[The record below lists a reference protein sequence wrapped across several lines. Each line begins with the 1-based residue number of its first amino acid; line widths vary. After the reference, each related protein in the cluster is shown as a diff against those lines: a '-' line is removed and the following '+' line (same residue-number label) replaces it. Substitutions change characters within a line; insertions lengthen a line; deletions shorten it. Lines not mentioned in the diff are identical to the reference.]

1 MRTVTSNQDVFKP
14 FALPRLAILGGGPG
28 GYEAAMVAASM
39 GSEVTIVERAGMG
52 GSAVLTD
59 VVPSKT
65 LIAAAEAMNR
75 SIDSTELGVSF
86 NATDGNPKAAMKADL
101 KQINERVMRL
111 AREQS
116 TDIRRGLEAVGVKI
130 IIGTGRLLDNR
141 TIEVDRGETKEIIK
155 ADAILVAVGAHP
167 RELATAQP
175 DGERILNWT
184 QIYNLEELPEELIVV
199 GSGVTGAEFASAFNG
214 LGSKVTLISSRD
226 QVLPGED
233 SDAAAVLEDV
243 FARRGLRVLSR
254 SRAEAVER
262 TADGVIVTLGDGSQI
277 TGTHCLVCVGS
288 IPNTTDIGL
297 EAAGVEVTPTGHIKV
312 DGVSRTS
319 APNVY
324 AAGDCTGVFALA
336 SVSAMQGRIAVAHLG
351 GDGVRPLKLNQ
362 VSSNIFTSPEIAS
375 VGVSEADLASG
386 KYQGDVIKL
395 SLQTNARAKMR
406 NVNEGFIKIIAR
418 KGSGTVI
425 GGVVVGAGACEL
437 IFPIALAVTQKLHV
451 DDLANTFTVYP
462 SLSGSIAEAA
472 RRLHVHM

>member
-1 MRTVTSNQDVFKP
+1 MTSSQDPFKP
-14 FALPRLAILGGGPG
+14 FAVPSLAILGGGPG

-39 GSEVTIVERAGMG
+39 GAQVTIVERAGLG
-52 GSAVLTD
+52 GAAVLTD

-65 LIAAAEAMNR
+65 LIATAEAMNR
-75 SIDSTELGVSF
+75 SVDSTQLGVDF
-86 NATDGNPKAAMKADL
+86 NGPDGNPKTAMRANL
-101 KQINERVMRL
+101 QQINERVMRL

-116 TDIRRGLEAVGVKI
+116 SDIRRGLEAVGVRI
-130 IIGTGRLLDNR
+130 VIGTGKMLDAR
-141 TIEVDRGETKEIIK
+141 TIEVDRGETTEIIQ
-155 ADAILVAVGAHP
+155 ADAVLIAVGAHP
-167 RELATAQP
+167 RELATAKP

-184 QIYNLEELPEELIVV
+184 QIYDLQELPEDLIVV

-214 LGSKVTLISSRD
+214 LGSKVTLISSRE

-243 FARRGLRVLSR
+243 FARRGLRVLSL
-254 SRAEAVER
+254 SRAEKVER
-262 TADGVIVTLGDGSQI
+262 TDNGVIVTLGDGSKV

-288 IPNTTDIGL
+288 IPNTGGIGL
-297 EAAGVEVTPTGHIKV
+297 EAAGVELTPSGHIKV

-336 SVSAMQGRIAVAHLG
+336 SVAAMQGRIAVAHLI
-351 GDGVRPLKLNQ
+351 GDGVRPLKLTQ

-375 VGVSEADLASG
+375 VGVTEADLESG
-386 KYQGDVIKL
+386 KYQGDVVKL

-406 NVNEGFIKIIAR
+406 GVNEGFIKIIAR

-437 IFPIALAVTQKLHV
+437 IFSIALAVTQKLHV
-451 DDLANTFTVYP
+451 DDVANTFTVYP
-462 SLSGSIAEAA
+462 SLSGSISEAA
-472 RRLHVHM
+472 RRLHVYV